1 MFFSFVRWA
10 MRPVALLVLGLAFVP
25 MVVIISAVAAG
36 PIVHPRVSEWQ
47 FLVSGTTPPG
57 QAACNAVGRRCFN
70 PTARR

>member
-47 FLVSGTTPPG
+47 FLASGITPPG
-57 QAACNAVGRRCFN
+57 QAAAALIRR
-70 PTARR
+70 R